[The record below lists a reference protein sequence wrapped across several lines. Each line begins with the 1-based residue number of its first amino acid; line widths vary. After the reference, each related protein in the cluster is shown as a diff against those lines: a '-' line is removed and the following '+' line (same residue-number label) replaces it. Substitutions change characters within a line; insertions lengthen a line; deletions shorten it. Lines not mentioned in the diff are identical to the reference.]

1 MDLPIALNVIPFLV
15 SKNSKFRELLNGNKE
30 QEESSIKQEESS
42 TKQEEFSIKQEEF
55 SIKQEEFSIKQEES
69 SIKQE
74 EFSTKEGYNRD
85 LFYSGFTFGACITVS
100 AVVILIYVIPVSWIH
115 RIARWKNSQ

>member
-42 TKQEEFSIKQEEF
+42 T
-55 SIKQEEFSIKQEES
+55 KQEEFSIKQEES